1 MLSSPGNPAEW
12 ILCRHRASRAV
23 LTSVHLSGRYQGHST
38 SLLLLFIFWNNEIY
52 TVPNSIMEKEVS
64 QSCGSLEGE
73 RSSEA
78 GTAALLQTLE
88 EITCW
93 YFALHTK
100 LALFWEQSIFSNNQI
115 LYYFPRLHNKMSLFG
130 DFSHLLE
137 MELQQC
143 TSDTL
148 GKCHWSHSSAL
159 LPNG

>member
-78 GTAALLQTLE
+78 GTAADVGGDNMLVFCSSYQTG
-88 EITCW
+88 T
-93 YFALHTK
+93 
-100 LALFWEQSIFSNNQI
+100 I
-115 LYYFPRLHNKMSLFG
+115 LRAEHFF
-130 DFSHLLE
+130 
-137 MELQQC
+137 
-143 TSDTL
+143 
-148 GKCHWSHSSAL
+148 
-159 LPNG
+159 